1 MPQKF
6 FTRSIESDFI
16 KQLLRKEPVP
26 IMDAVVKGRTVY
38 NGYSYVYDGDII
50 KCTKTGVL
58 GEDATYC
65 ITTPVVDSKF
75 CFGNFTSRTTYYDGE
90 THYQLGNYLRYYRDS
105 TGVDLMPFYN
115 CFNYTTLTDLYLS
128 RAVQGTLDK
137 GYVAKK
143 NDNYKVFAVPVKM
156 NMEYTIFID
165 CQQEVLLK
173 PIFYNEYGLVIDSS
187 TKIPLVD
194 EVMIGSG
201 DDKKWVLS
209 FDYMSFKHPQKIEM
223 SLSSNDE
230 NNGISEESIYNY
242 QKYLYLAIQVP
253 STNNSSIVVLEGDY
267 TGRYFKYFG
276 ADAYSDGEARSE
288 ILGRQNYLMLRQP
301 SLAFCNTGTTFAFSD
316 RLIEYL
322 LWNVITSEEPLD
334 GNISFVQRNID
345 GNRLKGYF
353 DGVWS
358 PNIRASLWYKYKE
371 GLGRFEEDANVEY
384 CNLFDKNTVE
394 NNKQLTITGGVST
407 WNGYAVSDYIPV
419 DFSRKYVCVNYARKV
434 FFYKSDK
441 TWISSLA
448 PSNTTEFRRRTIP
461 SNASYVRFD
470 YQKSVV
476 GNNDIILLNGDFSSS
491 DFPSYAPYLEAFYED
506 VGDGFLSN
514 SNEMLD
520 MNGYV
525 DKDMEK
531 ILTKG

>member
-26 IMDAVVKGRTVY
+26 IMDSAVKGRTIY
-38 NGYSYVYDGDII
+38 KGYSYVYDGNII
-50 KCTKTGVL
+50 ECTKTGVL
-58 GEDATYC
+58 GGSAEYSVTV
-65 ITTPVVDSKF
+65 PVVDSKF

-90 THYQLGNYLRYYRDS
+90 THYQLGNYLRYYRDR

-115 CFNYTTLTDLYLS
+115 CFNYTFITDLYLS
-128 RAVQGTLDK
+128 KVDETTAPY
-137 GYVAKK
+137 GYVKGK
-143 NDNYKVFAVPVKM
+143 NSNYKVVAVPIKM
-156 NMEYTIFID
+156 GMEYTIFID
-165 CQQEVLLK
+165 CPYEVLVK
-173 PIFYNEYGLVIDSS
+173 PLFYNEFGLVEINA
-187 TKIPLVD
+187 
-194 EVMIGSG
+194 GSYIS
-201 DDKKWVLS
+201 DKVTMGGKFVLS
-209 FDYMSFKHPQKIEM
+209 YPQMSFSKPIKIKIDLTTNY
-223 SLSSNDE
+223 S
-230 NNGISEESIYNY
+230 NGIEPFYAF
-242 QKYLYLAIQVP
+242 QRYLYLAIQLP
-253 STNNSSIVVLEGDY
+253 ASNNSSIVVLEGDY
-267 TGRYFKYFG
+267 TGRCFKYFG
-276 ADAYSDGEARSE
+276 ADAYSDVEARSE
-288 ILGRQNYLMLRQP
+288 ILDRQNYLMLRQP

-371 GLGRFEEDANVEY
+371 SLGKFE
-384 CNLFDKNTVE
+384 K
-394 NNKQLTITGGVST
+394 
-407 WNGYAVSDYIPV
+407 
-419 DFSRKYVCVNYARKV
+419 
-434 FFYKSDK
+434 
-441 TWISSLA
+441 
-448 PSNTTEFRRRTIP
+448 
-461 SNASYVRFD
+461 
-470 YQKSVV
+470 
-476 GNNDIILLNGDFSSS
+476 
-491 DFPSYAPYLEAFYED
+491 D
-506 VGDGFLSN
+506 VGDGEAVSSTFFSN

>member
-16 KQLLRKEPVP
+16 KQLLRKEPLP
-26 IMDAVVKGRTVY
+26 IMDSAVKGRTVY

-58 GEDATYC
+58 GGDATYSV
-65 ITTPVVDSKF
+65 ISPVVDSKF
-75 CFGNFTSRTTYYDGE
+75 CFGNFTSRTTYHDGE
-90 THYQLGNYLRYYRDS
+90 THYQLGNYLRYYRDR

-115 CFNYTTLTDLYLS
+115 CFNYTFLTDLYLS
-128 RAVQGTLDK
+128 KTAPY
-137 GYVAKK
+137 GYVKEK
-143 NDNYKVFAVPVKM
+143 NSDYKVVAVPVKM
-156 NMEYTIFID
+156 GMEYTIFID
-165 CQQEVLLK
+165 CPYEVLVK
-173 PIFYNEYGLVIDSS
+173 PLFYNEFGLVGINAGSYISD
-187 TKIPLVD
+187 T
-194 EVMIGSG
+194 VMI
-201 DDKKWVLS
+201 DNKFVLS
-209 FDYMSFKHPQKIEM
+209 YPQMSFSKPIKIKID
-223 SLSSNDE
+223 LATNYTG
-230 NNGISEESIYNY
+230 GIEPFYAF
-242 QKYLYLAIQVP
+242 QRYLYLAIQLP
-253 STNNSSIVVLEGDY
+253 ASNNSSIVVLEGDY

-276 ADAYSDGEARSE
+276 ADAYSDVEARSE
-288 ILGRQNYLMLRQP
+288 ILDRQNYLMLRQP

-322 LWNVITSEEPLD
+322 LWNVITSEEQLD

-358 PNIRASLWYKYKE
+358 PNIRASLWYKYK
-371 GLGRFEEDANVEY
+371 GSLGKFEEYANVKY
-384 CNLFDKNTVE
+384 CNIFNKNTVE
-394 NNKQLTITGGVST
+394 NNKQLSSFLGTVSPL
-407 WNGYAVSDYIPV
+407 NGYAVSDYIPV
-419 DFSRKYVCVNYARKV
+419 DFSRKYVCVNYARRLC
-434 FFYKSDK
+434 FYESDK
-441 TWISSLA
+441 TYIPRLETD
-448 PSNTTEFRRRTIP
+448 TTEFKKRKIP

-476 GNNDIILLNGDFSSS
+476 GDNDIILLNGDFSSS

-506 VGDGFLSN
+506 VGDGFLAN